1 MSKYRFVVIL
11 AKTVLFVSGTNYLPI
26 TKYSTHVL
34 ELVRNNGK
42 SSEKENMDGGFLMFD
57 HFKEYVYSN

>member
-26 TKYSTHVL
+26 TEEMT
-34 ELVRNNGK
+34 VRQRQIWDLLAGVTPF
-42 SSEKENMDGGFLMFD
+42 GRL
-57 HFKEYVYSN
+57 

>member
-1 MSKYRFVVIL
+1 MSEEKY
-11 AKTVLFVSGTNYLPI
+11 
-26 TKYSTHVL
+26 KYSTHVL